1 MAKRNTRNTANK
13 QASTPIDAKK
23 GKLLHLTASKC
34 NILFIIE

>member
-23 GKLLHLTASKC
+23 RKAVTFDS
-34 NILFIIE
+34 E